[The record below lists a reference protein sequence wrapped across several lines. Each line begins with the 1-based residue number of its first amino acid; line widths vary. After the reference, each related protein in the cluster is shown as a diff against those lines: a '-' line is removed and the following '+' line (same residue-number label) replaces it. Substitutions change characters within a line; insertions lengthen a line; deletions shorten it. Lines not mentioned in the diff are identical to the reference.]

1 MKPFDIEQI
10 EKIIGYTFIDK
21 RNLIEAFTHS
31 SYANENADLS
41 YERLEFLGDSI
52 LGFVVAN
59 YLFKQYPEEDEGFLT
74 QTKAKIVSGK
84 ALSSVMSQMGLIHF
98 VRTAQGSIE
107 NEILN
112 SGNVMEDLFEAIIGA
127 IMVDSNDYKECE
139 KFIFRHLGKSLSVN
153 YLEKITLD
161 YKSKLLEYIAKNK
174 GMEIKFFVTPLADN
188 VNSGFKA
195 QIKINDQIY
204 GQGEGLSKK
213 KAEQQ
218 ASKKTLDMLRIK

>member
-21 RNLIEAFTHS
+21 RNLVEAFTHS

-174 GMEIKFFVTPLADN
+174 GMEIKFVVTPLADN

-204 GQGEGLSKK
+204 GLGEGVSKK

>member
-21 RNLIEAFTHS
+21 RNLVEAFTHS

-174 GMEIKFFVTPLADN
+174 GMEIKFVVTPLADN

-204 GQGEGLSKK
+204 GIGEGVSKK

>member
-1 MKPFDIEQI
+1 MKTFDIEQI

-21 RNLIEAFTHS
+21 RNLVEAFTHS

-139 KFIFRHLGKSLSVN
+139 KFIFRHLGKSLNVN
-153 YLEKITLD
+153 YLENITLD

-174 GMEIKFFVTPLADN
+174 GMEIKFVVTPLADN

-204 GQGEGLSKK
+204 GLGEGVSKK

>member
-21 RNLIEAFTHS
+21 RNLVEAFTHS

-174 GMEIKFFVTPLADN
+174 GMEIKFVVTPLADN

-204 GQGEGLSKK
+204 GLGEAVSKK
-213 KAEQQ
+213 KAEQR

>member
-21 RNLIEAFTHS
+21 RNLVEAFTHS

-139 KFIFRHLGKSLSVN
+139 KFIFRHLGKSLNVN
-153 YLEKITLD
+153 YLEKTTLD

-174 GMEIKFFVTPLADN
+174 GMEIKFVVTPLADN

-204 GQGEGLSKK
+204 GLGEGVSKK